1 MPETQWQRRFD
12 EPEKDTEEI
21 ANMDRTD
28 YEVLLA
34 AAPASLADGL
44 QDALNGP
51 VPFGVAHAADGS
63 RLPVYKSASTR
74 NQVDTLADRQLCA
87 ILSSSVSGRKTWLK
101 IRYAVRN
108 QLREGYI
115 PEDGFHQLTVAGL
128 AGAMADAA
136 TASSVNKLIQ
146 GVSASQFVAQATATP
161 APTARRRATAT
172 PAPAGRKRYVLNT
185 QTMKFHLPSCAD
197 ADKIANENKKTTT
210 TTRENLISQGY
221 TPCLK
226 CDP

>member
-1 MPETQWQRRFD
+1 MNFYYFIDFHTHFIQRFRLRNGARETIQN
-12 EPEKDTEEI
+12 EAVCTIILGKPLLNDTD
-21 ANMDRTD
+21 N
-28 YEVLLA
+28 
-34 AAPASLADGL
+34 
-44 QDALNGP
+44 
-51 VPFGVAHAADGS
+51 H
-63 RLPVYKSASTR
+63 
-74 NQVDTLADRQLCA
+74 
-87 ILSSSVSGRKTWLK
+87 
-101 IRYAVRN
+101 AVRN

>member
-1 MPETQWQRRFD
+1 MRHPFFRHLI
-12 EPEKDTEEI
+12 PCLLALAI
-21 ANMDRTD
+21 
-28 YEVLLA
+28 LLA

-63 RLPVYKSASTR
+63 RLPVYKGASTR

-161 APTARRRATAT
+161 APTATARRRATAT
-172 PAPAGRKRYVLNT
+172 PTPAGRKRYVLNT

-210 TTRENLISQGY
+210 TTRESLISQGY